1 MTVTTATIAPTALA
15 PPRNAIA
22 FGPGSPPTAASIA
35 VSAAPP
41 TSQVKP

>member
-15 PPRNAIA
+15 PPRYGIA
-22 FGPGSPPTAASIA
+22 PTPGWAPTEASSA

-41 TSQVKP
+41 TSQVKQ